1 MLFIVRGRRIGV
13 LQIPFCYFGSLKN
26 TILVGLENAIL
37 LYEGGGL
44 ICFCIGDQSCLY
56 RGGQI

>member
-1 MLFIVRGRRIGV
+1 MLFIVRGCRIGV

-37 LYEGGGL
+37 LYGRGVNMV
-44 ICFCIGDQSCLY
+44 LY
-56 RGGQI
+56 RGSKLFI